1 MSERRRFQRIAVP
14 ILLVLFALVAI
25 QQLRGLGVFH
35 DHHHHREHRIEH
47 VHRHNEH
54 RDNERDRSPDVHV
67 EVEEV
72 VVDVR

>member
-25 QQLRGLGVFH
+25 QQLRGLGLFH
-35 DHHHHREHRIEH
+35 DHREHRIEH
-47 VHRHNEH
+47 VHRHTEH
-54 RDNERDRSPDVHV
+54 RPHEGDRSPDVHV